1 MNFSELEQLMS
12 SRGIA
17 SLAEIARTLKTT
29 PQAVSNWKS
38 RDQIPHHIVASLNKI
53 SQSFADSP
61 QTSTQPPISSS
72 QVTNYASP
80 SIYEEGTISLS
91 DILLTMA
98 EQLKIILLVPFISIF
113 ITFTYVQF
121 IQAPEYVSWA
131 TVLLPE
137 NKAAN
142 LGGLA
147 GLASQFGV
155 NVPTGVQADLSSPS
169 LFPELLGS
177 RTFAEQILDKK
188 FYTKKYNKNL
198 SLLAI
203 LTYGD
208 NPPNLGRDTL
218 VTMALS
224 SLKGLLE
231 FNQDPNST
239 FSVIRVTASESVFAK
254 ELAEVVLNELEDLS
268 QYFKSQ
274 TTNEKITF
282 INNRI
287 TSVGYEL
294 EKSEQ
299 RLKQFNE
306 RNRQVSSPALQL
318 ELERLTRDMEI
329 QKGIYLTLK
338 QQLELAKIDEVQEA
352 SVIQVLDKPVVALIP
367 SNKNL
372 VSSIII
378 SAILGIAVGIFLAF
392 VRSYFNTSE
401 MDERRKLRRVRNFI
415 RKKGKDVVLDRRI
428 SGIISLLLLM
438 GSPFYLGYQ
447 SQNPV
452 FFGMYSARL
461 MLINTIYVLIFFIS
475 FGFFIYITRTAKQK

>member
-1 MNFSELEQLMS
+1 
-12 SRGIA
+12 
-17 SLAEIARTLKTT
+17 
-29 PQAVSNWKS
+29 
-38 RDQIPHHIVASLNKI
+38 
-53 SQSFADSP
+53 
-61 QTSTQPPISSS
+61 
-72 QVTNYASP
+72 
-80 SIYEEGTISLS
+80 
-91 DILLTMA
+91 
-98 EQLKIILLVPFISIF
+98 
-113 ITFTYVQF
+113 
-121 IQAPEYVSWA
+121 
-131 TVLLPE
+131 
-137 NKAAN
+137 
-142 LGGLA
+142 
-147 GLASQFGV
+147 
-155 NVPTGVQADLSSPS
+155 
-169 LFPELLGS
+169 
-177 RTFAEQILDKK
+177 
-188 FYTKKYNKNL
+188 
-198 SLLAI
+198 
-203 LTYGD
+203 
-208 NPPNLGRDTL
+208 
-218 VTMALS
+218 MALS